1 MSRTP
6 SQGLGRAPAAA
17 LCRLLGLATAFAF
30 SCAAAATEA
39 PRRPAASASA
49 AEPAL
54 GQPRSRAIDYVA
66 PPRYAQLSINPSN
79 THVAFIYTNDDEQRV
94 LAVAELA
101 RPGEMR
107 PLASVRNADIVAL
120 HWINDR
126 RLLYTATSGELM
138 PTGASWGSFA
148 VDIDGQRARKV
159 FTQAASGLHRRP
171 VVSRADSLGDA
182 WFLLGRLHD
191 RGDEILVGE
200 VDTNSPTTRRLRSV
214 ARFDTYSGLLTT
226 TGIHMPDGT
235 SRVLTDAD
243 GVVIAVVAVQ
253 GDRER
258 LFHQPAGSRE
268 WTLLED
274 SAALDDEG
282 IHPLYVE
289 ADGQWVVL
297 TRRGRDTHALTTYDP
312 RQRRLA
318 AEPLLAVDGHD
329 ASALIDVDDSRRLVV
344 GASVMG
350 DRLHPVWFD
359 EQLLRAQQAVD
370 AALPA
375 GRSNLLLCGRCLGAR
390 HFGVVSYSDHQ
401 PPEYWLYDATARR
414 MQRLGSTRP
423 GLATQPQG
431 RRTAHRVPAR
441 DGLVLPVYVTHP
453 PGAAPDEPR
462 PTVMRVHGG
471 PWLRGASTH
480 WESETAFLASRG
492 FRVIEVEFRG
502 STGFGARHFRAGW
515 RQWGQAMQDDL
526 ADVMAWA
533 GDRKM
538 ATPGRACIEGS
549 SYGGYAALMGLVRHP
564 ALWRCAVSL
573 AGVTDLEKLFKWS
586 WTDVPEGARRYSMPQ
601 LLGDPR
607 ADAAMLRQHSPLHR
621 AAEIKAPVLL
631 GHGSLDSR
639 VDPAHS
645 ERFAKAARA
654 AGAAVQLVPYE
665 AEGHGFFLAKNQADW
680 LERVA
685 AFLEQHLADE
695 R

>member
-1 MSRTP
+1 MRALTALLLA
-6 SQGLGRAPAAA
+6 GLGVALSTEPARAAAGPAAVASAAPPAADAPAAPA
-17 LCRLLGLATAFAF
+17 GNST
-30 SCAAAATEA
+30 SA
-39 PRRPAASASA
+39 PA
-49 AEPAL
+49 
-54 GQPRSRAIDYVA
+54 RSRAIDYVA
-66 PPRYAQLSINPSN
+66 APRYARLSINPSN

-107 PLASVRNADIVAL
+107 PLAAVRNADIVAL

-126 RLLYTATSGELM
+126 RLLYTASRGELM
-138 PTGASWGSFA
+138 PSGASWGSFA
-148 VDIDGQRARKV
+148 VDIDGTRPRKV

-171 VVSRADSLGDA
+171 VVSRTESLGNA
-182 WFLLGRLHD
+182 WFLLGRLHG

-214 ARFDTYSGLLTT
+214 ARFDTFSGLLTT

-235 SRVLTDAD
+235 SRVLTDPD
-243 GVVIAVVAVQ
+243 GVVIAVVAEQ

-258 LFHQPAGSRE
+258 LFHQPPGSRE

-274 SAALDDEG
+274 NASLDDEG

-312 RQRRLA
+312 ARRRLA
-318 AEPLLAVDGHD
+318 DEPLLAVDGHD
-329 ASALIDVDDSRRLVV
+329 ASALLDVDDSRRLVV

-359 EQLLRAQQAVD
+359 EQLLQAQRAVD

-375 GRSNLLLCGRCLGAR
+375 GRSNLLLCGLCLGAR
-390 HFGVVSYSDHQ
+390 HFGVVSYSDHL
-401 PPEYWLYDATARR
+401 PPEYWIYDATARR

-423 GLATQPQG
+423 GLAAQPQG

-453 PGAAPDEPR
+453 PGAAVDEPR

-480 WESETAFLASRG
+480 WENETAFLASRG

-533 GDRKM
+533 GQQKM

-564 ALWRCAVSL
+564 ELWRCAVSL

-621 AAEIKAPVLL
+621 VAEIKAPVLL
-631 GHGSLDSR
+631 GHGQLDSR
-639 VDPAHS
+639 ADPAHS

-654 AGAAVQLVPYE
+654 AGVPVQLVPYE
-665 AEGHGFFLAKNQADW
+665 AEGHGFFLASNQADW

-685 AFLEQHLADE
+685 AFLEQHLVDG